1 MLYMEKKGTLSV
13 TVGEGIALM
22 TTALLGLPTG
32 MVLKNPIINSIE
44 TNNILES
51 VLQSN
56 SAIPIATALLATA
69 GVYAYQRVSR

>member
-1 MLYMEKKGTLSV
+1 
-13 TVGEGIALM
+13 M